1 MTLNQ
6 DVQNLPG
13 LDDRRMNELIV
24 LRAAQQVVGPITD
37 WDDISDLVYDLK
49 KWLEQASTDADLL
62 YRRYILIVATQERR
76 GVPAR
81 DVAKVRQVLDKVY
94 RKL

>member
-1 MTLNQ
+1 MSLNQ

-24 LRAAQQVVGPITD
+24 LRAVQQVVGPITA
-37 WDDISDLVYDLK
+37 WDDIDRLVYDFK
-49 KWLEQASTDADLL
+49 KWLEQASDEANLL
-62 YRRYILIVATQERR
+62 YRRYVLLVATQERR
-76 GVPAR
+76 GLADR
-81 DVAKVRQVLDKVY
+81 DLNKVRQVIDEIA